1 VSILALT
8 LVLVAAVVHPTWN
21 LLARRATQGDPI
33 AFVWLTSA
41 LSAGLYVPIVV
52 TLSVTT
58 PTRLHDVRAD
68 LAMMAGT
75 GILHVIYFVLLQR
88 SYRVSEFSLVYP
100 LARGTGPLVT
110 ALVAVTLLG
119 ERLDPLQFAGIA
131 IIVVAI
137 FVIAGGRAN
146 GSSALA
152 ATRSPR
158 RSLGYGITTGFAIAA
173 YTLWDKQAVSVLAI
187 SPILYDFGRT
197 VSQTLLLSP
206 TVLHAKEKRNALR
219 TTWSQFRGEA
229 FGVAILSPLAYV
241 LILYALTAAP
251 VSLVAPLRESS
262 IVIGAFMGAH
272 VLKEGELRRRIVAHA
287 RRYRSARTR
296 LAASRARAP
305 IVRETALR
313 RHAPHG

>member
-1 VSILALT
+1 MSTAALT

-21 LLARRATQGDPI
+21 LLARRATDGDPI
-33 AFVWLTSA
+33 AFVWLTSV
-41 LSAGLYVPIVV
+41 LSAALYVPIVI

-58 PTRLHDVRAD
+58 PTRLHDVRVG

-110 ALVAVTLLG
+110 ALAAVTLFG
-119 ERLDPLQFAGIA
+119 ERLAPLQFAGIA
-131 IIVVAI
+131 IIVLAI
-137 FVIAGGRAN
+137 FVIAGGHAN
-146 GSSALA
+146 YSSAPA
-152 ATRSPR
+152 ATRSLR
-158 RSLGYGITTGFAIAA
+158 RSLGYGIMTGLAIAS

-197 VSQTLLLSP
+197 VSQTLLLAP
-206 TVLHAKEKRNALR
+206 TVLRSNEKRNVLWR
-219 TTWSQFRGEA
+219 TWSRFRREA
-229 FGVAILSPLAYV
+229 LGVAILSPLAYV

-251 VSLVAPLRESS
+251 ASLVAPLRESS

-272 VLKEGELRRRIVAHA
+272 VLKEGQLLRRIVAASLMLAGIVALA
-287 RRYRSARTR
+287 R
-296 LAASRARAP
+296 
-305 IVRETALR
+305 
-313 RHAPHG
+313 G

>member
-1 VSILALT
+1 VSTAALT

-21 LLARRATQGDPI
+21 LLARRATDGDPI
-33 AFVWLTSA
+33 AFVWLTSV
-41 LSAGLYVPIVV
+41 LSAALYVPIVI

-58 PTRLHDVRAD
+58 PTRLHDVRVG

-110 ALVAVTLLG
+110 ALAAVTLFG
-119 ERLDPLQFAGIA
+119 ERLAPLQFAGIA
-131 IIVVAI
+131 IIVLAI
-137 FVIAGGRAN
+137 FVIAGGHAN
-146 GSSALA
+146 YSSAPA
-152 ATRSPR
+152 ATRSLR
-158 RSLGYGITTGFAIAA
+158 RSLGYGIMTGLAIAS

-197 VSQTLLLSP
+197 VSQTLLLAP
-206 TVLHAKEKRNALR
+206 TVLRSNEKRNVLWR
-219 TTWSQFRGEA
+219 TWSRFRREA
-229 FGVAILSPLAYV
+229 LGVAILSPLAYV

-251 VSLVAPLRESS
+251 ASLVAPLRESS

-272 VLKEGELRRRIVAHA
+272 VLKEGQLLRRIVAASLMLAGIVALA
-287 RRYRSARTR
+287 R
-296 LAASRARAP
+296 
-305 IVRETALR
+305 
-313 RHAPHG
+313 G